1 MGRAGVKANNE
12 WGVANRERFPF
23 AIPYSLT
30 LIVAPSTQGA
40 NSAPPKSKL
49 SLLVDWPDAVFRLT
63 PQFQIEARALART
76 RRLQSVQRL
85 GDMVLRGW
93 GDMVRMTG
101 DASTSEAGLVKCT
114 VTVTPV
120 SRRTHRNSVSAFHA
134 ARESM

>member
-30 LIVAPSTQGA
+30 
-40 NSAPPKSKL
+40 
-49 SLLVDWPDAVFRLT
+49 DAVFRLT